1 MPELKLVH
9 PAVQL
14 MNSMGGDLTVVNAA
28 RVSFGK
34 ESSFLSE
41 QDRRLIGYLA
51 KHKHWTPFAHVQL
64 QFRIKAPVFVA
75 RQLIKHQIGLVWN
88 EVSRRYVD
96 TPPEFYLPDTWRG
109 RPVNAKQG
117 SDGEVD
123 VSHDVVASALD
134 QVVGLYQYLIDQ
146 GVAPEQA
153 RMVLPQNMMTEWVW
167 TGSLAAFARVAGLR
181 LAKDAQK
188 ETRDVVADIAF
199 YCAEIAPV
207 SWAALTG
214 NQ

>member
-1 MPELKLVH
+1 MPELKLAY

-14 MNSMGGDLTVVNAA
+14 MDSMGGDLTVVNAA

-34 ESSFLSE
+34 ESSVLSE
-41 QDRRLIGYLA
+41 QDTRLIKYLA

-64 QFRIKAPVFVA
+64 QFRIVAPVFVA
-75 RQLIKHQIGLVWN
+75 RQLMKHQIGLVWN

-96 TPPEFYLPDTWRG
+96 TTPEFYLPDIWRG

-117 SDGEVD
+117 SDGEVS

-134 QVVGLYQYLIDQ
+134 QVAGLYQYLIDQ

-181 LAKDAQK
+181 LAKDAQE
-188 ETRDVVADIAF
+188 ETRVVVSHIAF
-199 YCAEIAPV
+199 HCGEIAPV
-207 SWAALTG
+207 SWAALAG
-214 NQ
+214 QQ